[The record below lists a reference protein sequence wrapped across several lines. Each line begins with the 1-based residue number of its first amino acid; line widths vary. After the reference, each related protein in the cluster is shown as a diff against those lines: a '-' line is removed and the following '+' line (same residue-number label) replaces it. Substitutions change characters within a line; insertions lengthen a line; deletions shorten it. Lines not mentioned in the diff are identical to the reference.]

1 MTLQEIRSCLLA
13 IVQQEVAQVV
23 KSGWSPRA
31 LSKHISR
38 PEYPLIVAHLVD
50 VIEFM
55 RGEFLFHEI
64 RTKVYKKSTL
74 WCAGLF
80 TIPKYK
86 VGQVPFQMPF
96 QVYGSPGN
104 GEIGMDL
111 GISLPLTHE
120 YQVVFDLHTG
130 LRLSGVNDPKKI
142 SFRLMTRSQARVL
155 LMDGVLFDHFSKIEP
170 LRTEIENFQARLQEV
185 LPKRL
190 AEAEKAKALH
200 EKRIRRSK
208 EKAQT
213 PEFLEKKRVE
223 ARASLCEFM
232 AAEGGDLVDFPP
244 ELLLAVIGLKKA
256 QAKALLRLNI
266 WSNMSDVRAKV
277 LTTEDVTEALNLAKV
292 RSVQE
297 S

>member
-1 MTLQEIRSCLLA
+1 MTLEEIRSCLLA

-31 LSKHISR
+31 LSRHISK

-64 RTKVYKKSTL
+64 RTKIYKKSTL
-74 WCAGLF
+74 WGAGLF

-120 YQVVFDLHTG
+120 YQVV
-130 LRLSGVNDPKKI
+130 RLSGVNDPKKI
-142 SFRLMTRSQARVL
+142 SFRLMLSARARTRSQAQVL

-232 AAEGGDLVDFPP
+232 AAEGGDLVDLPP

-256 QAKALLRLNI
+256 QAKALLRLNV